1 MNEPMEL
8 HKSSN
13 GKNLMVDKT
22 INTNPVN
29 LTIQKDSIDVKR
41 YSHVEVET
49 NQGYEE
55 DSIPS
60 VNKKES
66 TST

>member
-1 MNEPMEL
+1 MNEPMDL
-8 HKSSN
+8 QKYSN
-13 GKNLMVDKT
+13 GKKLMVDKR

-29 LTIQKDSIDVKR
+29 LTAQNDSVDVNR
-41 YSHVEVET
+41 SLHVEVET